1 MCACAGEGL
10 WKHEEARGNRGR
22 VGVLMEGGGGEIW
35 FVAEVKCV
43 GTKVVEMK
51 YWN

>member
-22 VGVLMEGGGGEIW
+22 VGVLMEGGGGDL
-35 FVAEVKCV
+35 VCCGSEVC
-43 GTKVVEMK
+43 GDGGG
-51 YWN
+51 

>member
-22 VGVLMEGGGGEIW
+22 VGVLMEGGGGGDL
-35 FVAEVKCV
+35 VCCGSEVC
-43 GTKVVEMK
+43 GDGGG
-51 YWN
+51 